1 MRDLFRYFLSLLS
14 FYIKNDISKFK
25 KYNLVINNEIIQK
38 LKKRK
43 IIKLRKKTHIIFNK
57 EIINLI
63 KKKNLINFLRNSFI
77 QKMFFIHNRLFIKNE
92 LDEIR
97 NDRNYFSQWKNLL
110 KEDEVGDPIRYFL
123 YSKSSGN
130 KIRQVYHL
138 KKFCDFTNLNIKTIK
153 KIIEI
158 GGGYGCMARIFS
170 KINHK
175 IKYTIFDTFEVNLL
189 QYYFLKLNK
198 LDVAIE
204 NNKSRINLISSLKV
218 NTEINYKNNSKTLLI
233 ANWSLSEMPLKLR
246 NKILKL
252 IFKIP
257 HILISFQ
264 DKFENINNLKY
275 FKKIKRELDK
285 KGYETQISGLKYYN
299 NAILNTN
306 KHFYLFATKISN
318 KNLIMRKN

>member
-1 MRDLFRYFLSLLS
+1 MRDLFRYFLSFLS

-25 KYNLVINNEIIQK
+25 KINLVINNEII
-38 LKKRK
+38 KKIKKNK

-63 KKKNLINFLRNSFI
+63 KKKKLINFLRNSFI

-92 LDEIR
+92 LNEIR
-97 NDRNYFSQWKNLL
+97 KDKNFFIQWKKLL

-123 YSKSSGN
+123 YPESSGN
-130 KIRQVYHL
+130 RIRQVYHL
-138 KKFCDFTNLNIKTIK
+138 KKFCDFSNINIKTIK
-153 KIIEI
+153 KVIEI

-204 NNKSRINLISSLKV
+204 NNKSIINLISSLKV
-218 NTEINYKNNSKTLLI
+218 NNKINYRNNSKTLLI

-246 NKILKL
+246 NKILRL

-257 HILISFQ
+257 YI
-264 DKFENINNLKY
+264 
-275 FKKIKRELDK
+275 
-285 KGYETQISGLKYYN
+285 QI
-299 NAILNTN
+299 
-306 KHFYLFATKISN
+306 
-318 KNLIMRKN
+318 

>member
-1 MRDLFRYFLSLLS
+1 MRDLFRYFLSFLS

-25 KYNLVINNEIIQK
+25 KKNLVINNEIIQK
-38 LKKRK
+38 IKKNR

-63 KKKNLINFLRNSFI
+63 KKKKLINFLRNSFI

-92 LDEIR
+92 LNEIR
-97 NDRNYFSQWKNLL
+97 KDKNFFIQWKKLL

-123 YSKSSGN
+123 YPESSGN
-130 KIRQVYHL
+130 RIRQVYHL
-138 KKFCDFTNLNIKTIK
+138 KKFCDFSNINIKTIK
-153 KIIEI
+153 KVIEI

-204 NNKSRINLISSLKV
+204 NNKSIINLISSLKV
-218 NTEINYKNNSKTLLI
+218 NNKINYRNNSKTLLI

-246 NKILKL
+246 NKILRL

-257 HILISFQ
+257 YIQISFQ
-264 DKFENINNLKY
+264 DKFENINNFKY
-275 FKKIKRELDK
+275 FEKIKK
-285 KGYETQISGLKYYN
+285 KLERRGYESQISGIKYYN

-306 KHFYLFATKISN
+306 KHFYLFA
-318 KNLIMRKN
+318 RKN